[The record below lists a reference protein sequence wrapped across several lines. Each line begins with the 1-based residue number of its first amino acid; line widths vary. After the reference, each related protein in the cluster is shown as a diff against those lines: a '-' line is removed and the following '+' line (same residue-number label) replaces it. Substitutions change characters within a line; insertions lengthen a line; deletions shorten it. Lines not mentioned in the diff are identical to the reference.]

1 MSTGIESFPVKS
13 APKWNRNWNR
23 KGMKLEPLKRL
34 TDLNLRALL
43 KRRRTGE
50 ELIPDGSVP
59 GLSVRLFPGGA
70 ANWSFLVRVTGE
82 GGVNKNG
89 KRLLGRKIRISL
101 GNYPEVTLQA
111 ARARANHMA
120 DQAKRGVNPKDLLK
134 ETATAGSFTVADL
147 SKDFLKQYVHSKELD
162 SAAKYEIA
170 FSSHI
175 NPKVGERLAELLTRE
190 EARSVMEAARIK
202 RLRPTPDKRGRE
214 IGGVEAARTAMAVLR
229 HMYSWAME
237 EGKLKR
243 KDNPASKMDR
253 NLPKSKQ
260 SGVVLSLNEAR
271 IVWNA
276 AEATGYP
283 FGTHVQLML
292 LTGCRRD
299 EWASARRTWIDMSE
313 ALMVIPAG
321 EYKTDHVHVVP
332 LVPQALEILNR
343 IPKAQNGDYLLSS
356 TGGRVPIKGISK
368 FYNTRL
374 EDAIL
379 ALTGARFSKAFT
391 SHDLRR
397 TVATRIAEKL
407 GDQGDKLVKRVLGHA
422 DGSVTAIYNRYAYV
436 REMRGVLEIWANDLV
451 ARPAPLQKPSA
462 QTDISHAA

>member
-1 MSTGIESFPVKS
+1 M
-13 APKWNRNWNR
+13 N
-23 KGMKLEPLKRL
+23 LEPLKRL

-43 KRRRTGE
+43 KRDRTGE

-59 GLSVRLFPGGA
+59 GLSIRLFPGGA
-70 ANWSFLVRVTGE
+70 ANFSFLVRVTGE

-89 KRLLGRKIRISL
+89 KRLLGKKLRVSL

-120 DQAKRGVNPKDLLK
+120 DQAKHGVNPKDLLK
-134 ETATAGSFTVADL
+134 ETATAGSLTVADL
-147 SKDFLKQYVHSKELD
+147 SKDFLTQYVHSKELD
-162 SAAKYEIA
+162 SAPKYEIA
-170 FSSHI
+170 FSTHI

-190 EARSVMEAARIK
+190 EVRSVMDAARIK
-202 RLRPTPDKRGRE
+202 RLRKNLGARDRE
-214 IGGVEAARTAMAVLR
+214 IGGVEAARTATGVLR
-229 HMYSWAME
+229 HMYTWAME

-243 KDNPASKMDR
+243 KDSPASKIDR
-253 NLPKSKQ
+253 NLPKSKR
-260 SGVVLSLNEAR
+260 GEVVLSLTEAR

-299 EWASARRTWIDMSE
+299 EWASARRIWVNMNE

-332 LVPQALEILNR
+332 LVPQALEILKR
-343 IPKAQNGDYLLSS
+343 IPKAKNGDYLLSS
-356 TGGRVPIKGISK
+356 TDGRVPIKGISK
-368 FYNTRL
+368 YYNTRL
-374 EDAIL
+374 ADAII

-397 TVATRIAEKL
+397 TVATRLAEKL
-407 GDQGDKLVKRVLGHA
+407 GDQGDKLVKRVVGHS

-436 REMRGVLEIWANDLV
+436 KEMRRLLEIWAKDLV
-451 ARPAPLQKPSA
+451 SGPKPLQSTSA
-462 QTDISHAA
+462 KADISQAA